1 VSGTPTG
8 RFAALGRARE
18 GAVRLAE
25 AALWIA
31 ATEYAD
37 LDVPACLGR
46 LDALGA
52 AAARAVAPGAGA
64 DATAAA
70 LGRLLFEREGF
81 RGNAEEYYD
90 PRNSFLNDV
99 LERRLG
105 IPITLSVIYLD
116 VAAAAGVAAR
126 GVGLPGHFVV
136 RVERAGEARLVDPF
150 HGGTMLSESEG
161 DCLALVRRV
170 LRRPIPFDPAWLRP
184 VTTVEIVARMLTNLK
199 GVYVGASDW
208 PRALRTAECL
218 VALRPEALGEV
229 RDRGTVHARLGD
241 PRAAIRDWESYLTGA
256 PEASDA
262 AEVRRQLRA
271 ARQSLAVLN

>member
-1 VSGTPTG
+1 MDVTT
-8 RFAALGRARE
+8 RLAALDRAPD

-31 ATEYAD
+31 TTEYAD
-37 LDVPACLGR
+37 LDVGAWLRR

-52 AAARAVAPGAGA
+52 AVAREIAPDAGIDEA
-64 DATAAA
+64 AAA

-105 IPITLSVIYLD
+105 IPITLSVVYLD
-116 VAAAAGVAAR
+116 VASAAGVTAH
-126 GVGLPGHFVV
+126 GVGLPGHFIV

-150 HGGTMLSESEG
+150 HGGTLLDES
-161 DCLALVRRV
+161 DCHALVQRM
-170 LRRPIPFDPAWLRP
+170 LRREVPFDPAWLRM
-184 VTTVEIVARMLTNLK
+184 VTTVEIVARMLANLK
-199 GVYVGASDW
+199 AVHVRASDW
-208 PRALRTAECL
+208 PRALRIAECL
-218 VALRPEALGEV
+218 VALRPAALGEV

-241 PRAAIRDWESYLTGA
+241 SRAAIRDWERYLKSA

-262 AEVRRQLRA
+262 AEVQRQLRA
-271 ARQSLAVLN
+271 LRQSLAVLN

>member
-1 VSGTPTG
+1 VTDVTA
-8 RFAALGRARE
+8 RLADLGRAPE

-25 AALWIA
+25 AALWVA
-31 ATEYAD
+31 TTEYPG
-37 LDVPACLGR
+37 LDVRAWLRR

-52 AAARAVAPGAGA
+52 AAVQAVPPDAGF
-64 DATAAA
+64 DEVTTAI
-70 LGRLLFEREGF
+70 GRLLFEREGF

-105 IPITLSVIYLD
+105 IPITLSVVYLD
-116 VAAAAGVAAR
+116 VAAAAGVTAR

-150 HGGTMLSESEG
+150 HGGSVLAESEG

-170 LRRPIPFDPAWLRP
+170 LRQPVPFDPAWLRP
-184 VTTVEIVARMLTNLK
+184 VTTVEIVARMLANLK
-199 GVYVGASDW
+199 AVYVRAGDW
-208 PRALRTAECL
+208 PRALRIAECL
-218 VALRPEALGEV
+218 VALRPAALGEV
-229 RDRGTVHARLGD
+229 RDRGTLHARLGD
-241 PRAAIRDWESYLTGA
+241 TRAAIHDWERYLRGA

-262 AEVRRQLRA
+262 AEVQRQLRA
-271 ARQSLAVLN
+271 LRQSLAVLN

>member
-1 VSGTPTG
+1 VTDVTT
-8 RFAALGRARE
+8 RLAALGRAPD

-31 ATEYAD
+31 TTEYAD
-37 LDVPACLGR
+37 LDVGAWLRR

-52 AAARAVAPGAGA
+52 AAAREVGPDAGIDEAAP
-64 DATAAA
+64 A

-81 RGNAEEYYD
+81 RGNTEEYYD

-105 IPITLSVIYLD
+105 IPITLSVVYLD
-116 VAAAAGVAAR
+116 VAAAAGVTAR

-136 RVERAGEARLVDPF
+136 RVERAGAARLVDPF
-150 HGGTMLSESEG
+150 HGGTLLGES
-161 DCLALVRRV
+161 DCHALVQRV
-170 LRRPIPFDPAWLRP
+170 LDREVPFDPAWLRT
-184 VTTVEIVARMLTNLK
+184 VTTVEIVARMLANLK
-199 GVYVGASDW
+199 AVYVRTSDW
-208 PRALRTAECL
+208 PRVLRIAECL
-218 VALRPEALGEV
+218 VALRPAALGEV

-241 PRAAIRDWESYLTGA
+241 ARAAIRDWERYLRGA

-262 AEVRRQLRA
+262 AEVQRQLRA
-271 ARQSLAVLN
+271 LRQSLAVLN

>member
-1 VSGTPTG
+1 MTDAAG
-8 RFAALGRARE
+8 RFAALGRAEE

-37 LDVPACLGR
+37 LDVRAWLGR
-46 LDALGA
+46 LDALGEAAARSIAPGTGADEA
-52 AAARAVAPGAGA
+52 AAAIGG
-64 DATAAA
+64 
-70 LGRLLFEREGF
+70 LLFEREGF
-81 RGNAEEYYD
+81 RGNAEAYYD

-99 LERRLG
+99 LDRRLG
-105 IPITLSVIYLD
+105 IPITLSVVYLD
-116 VAAAAGVAAR
+116 VAAAAGVTAR

-136 RVERAGEARLVDPF
+136 SVERGGTARLVDPF
-150 HGGTMLSESEG
+150 HGGALLDED

-170 LRRPIPFDPAWLRP
+170 LGQPVPFDPAWLRP

-199 GVYVGASDW
+199 AVFAGASDW

-218 VALRPEALGEV
+218 VALRPEALGEL
-229 RDRGTVHARLGD
+229 RDRGAVHAKLGD
-241 PRAAIRDWESYLTGA
+241 PRGAIRDWERYLTGA
-256 PEASDA
+256 PQAGDA

-271 ARQSLAVLN
+271 MRQSLAVLN

>member
-1 VSGTPTG
+1 VSGASTE
-8 RFAALGRARE
+8 RFAALGRAPE
-18 GAVRLAE
+18 GAIRLAE

-37 LDVPACLGR
+37 LDVAAWLRR

-52 AAARAVAPGAGA
+52 GAARAVGPESGA
-64 DATAAA
+64 DEAATA

-99 LERRLG
+99 LDRRLG
-105 IPITLSVIYLD
+105 IPITLSVVYLD
-116 VAAAAGVAAR
+116 VAAAAGVTAH

-136 RVERAGEARLVDPF
+136 RVERAGETRLVDPF
-150 HGGTMLSESEG
+150 HGGRLLSDSEG

-170 LRRPIPFDPAWLRP
+170 LRQPVPFDPTWLRP

-199 GVYVGASDW
+199 GVYVRASDW

-218 VALRPEALGEV
+218 VALRPEVLGEV
-229 RDRGTVHARLGD
+229 RDRGAVHARLGD
-241 PRAAIRDWESYLTGA
+241 TRAAIRDWERYLSGA

-262 AEVRRQLRA
+262 AEVRHQLRA

>member
-1 VSGTPTG
+1 VTDVTT
-8 RFAALGRARE
+8 RLAALDRAPD

-31 ATEYAD
+31 TTEYAD
-37 LDVPACLGR
+37 LDVGAWLRR

-52 AAARAVAPGAGA
+52 AAAREVAPDAGIDEA
-64 DATAAA
+64 AAA
-70 LGRLLFEREGF
+70 LGRLLFAQEGF
-81 RGNAEEYYD
+81 RGNTEEYYD

-105 IPITLSVIYLD
+105 IPITLSVVYLD
-116 VAAAAGVAAR
+116 VAAAAGVTAR

-150 HGGTMLSESEG
+150 HGGTLLGES
-161 DCLALVRRV
+161 DCHALVQRV
-170 LRRPIPFDPAWLRP
+170 LDREVPFDPAWLRT

-199 GVYVGASDW
+199 AVYVRASDW
-208 PRALRTAECL
+208 PRVLRIAECL
-218 VALRPEALGEV
+218 VALRPAALGEV

-241 PRAAIRDWESYLTGA
+241 SRAAIRDWERYLRGA

-262 AEVRRQLRA
+262 AEVQRQLRA
-271 ARQSLAVLN
+271 LRQSLAVLN

>member
-1 VSGTPTG
+1 VSPDQGATG

-31 ATEYAD
+31 ATEYTD
-37 LDVPACLGR
+37 LDVPAWLGR

-52 AAARAVAPGAGA
+52 AAARAVAPEAGAGEA
-64 DATAAA
+64 AAA

-99 LERRLG
+99 LERRVG
-105 IPITLSVIYLD
+105 IPITLSVVYLD
-116 VAAAAGVAAR
+116 VATAAGVTAH

-136 RVERAGEARLVDPF
+136 RVERAGDARLVDPF
-150 HGGTMLSESEG
+150 HGGTPLDES
-161 DCLALVRRV
+161 DCHALVEQV
-170 LRRPIPFDPAWLRP
+170 LGRQVPFDPAWLRP
-184 VTTVEIVARMLTNLK
+184 VTTVEIVARMLANLK
-199 GVYVGASDW
+199 GVYVGTRDW

-218 VALRPEALGEV
+218 VALRPGALGEV

>member
-1 VSGTPTG
+1 MDVTT
-8 RFAALGRARE
+8 RLAALDRAPD

-31 ATEYAD
+31 TTEYAD
-37 LDVPACLGR
+37 LDVGAWLRR

-52 AAARAVAPGAGA
+52 AVAREIAPDAGIDEA
-64 DATAAA
+64 AAA

-105 IPITLSVIYLD
+105 IPITLSVVYLD
-116 VAAAAGVAAR
+116 VASAAGVTAH
-126 GVGLPGHFVV
+126 GVGLPGHFIV

-150 HGGTMLSESEG
+150 HGGTLLDES
-161 DCLALVRRV
+161 DCHALVQRM
-170 LRRPIPFDPAWLRP
+170 LRREVPFDPAWLRM
-184 VTTVEIVARMLTNLK
+184 VTTVEIVARMLANLK
-199 GVYVGASDW
+199 AVHVRASDW
-208 PRALRTAECL
+208 PRALRIAECL
-218 VALRPEALGEV
+218 VALRPAALGEV
-229 RDRGTVHARLGD
+229 RDRGTLHARLGD
-241 PRAAIRDWESYLTGA
+241 SRAAIRDWERYLKSA

-262 AEVRRQLRA
+262 AEVQRQLRA
-271 ARQSLAVLN
+271 LRQSLAVLN

>member
-1 VSGTPTG
+1 VTDVT
-8 RFAALGRARE
+8 ARLATLD
-18 GAVRLAE
+18 GAPDGSVRLAE

-31 ATEYAD
+31 TTEYAA
-37 LDVPACLGR
+37 LDVGAWLRR

-52 AAARAVAPGAGA
+52 AAAREVAPDAGA
-64 DATAAA
+64 DEAAAA

-105 IPITLSVIYLD
+105 IPITLSVVYLD
-116 VAAAAGVAAR
+116 VAAAAGVTAH
-126 GVGLPGHFVV
+126 GVGLPGHFIV
-136 RVERAGEARLVDPF
+136 RVQRAGQARLVDPF
-150 HGGTMLSESEG
+150 HGGTLLGES
-161 DCLALVRRV
+161 DCHALVRRMLGREV
-170 LRRPIPFDPAWLRP
+170 PFDPAWLRP

-199 GVYVGASDW
+199 AVHVAAGHW
-208 PRALRTAECL
+208 PRALRIADCL
-218 VALRPEALGEV
+218 VALRPDALGEV

-241 PRAAIRDWESYLTGA
+241 PRAAIRDWERYLRGA

-262 AEVRRQLRA
+262 AEVRQQLRA
-271 ARQSLAVLN
+271 LRQSLAVLN